1 MMDYINRPYA
11 EFVENVARGLF
22 KMDPAAIL
30 VMAELE
36 DGTMATCNW
45 QIDVGVRGR
54 MISYLEQDQIV
65 DVVRIRKN
73 EIFGEDNDGQDD

>member
-1 MMDYINRPYA
+1 MMDYTQRPYS
-11 EFVENVARGLF
+11 EFVETVAQGLF
-22 KMDPAAIL
+22 AMDPAAIL

-36 DGTMATCNW
+36 DGSMATCNW

-54 MISYLEQDQIV
+54 MISALQQDQIV

-73 EIFGEDNDGQDD
+73 EIFGEDDDGPDE

>member
-1 MMDYINRPYA
+1 MDYTERPYA
-11 EFVENVARGLF
+11 EFVETVARGLF

-65 DVVRIRKN
+65 DVVRMRKN
-73 EIFGEDNDGQDD
+73 EIFGEEDNG